1 MNIFFDG
8 KRLTRLAASIEALC
22 GVRVRFLRDDVRIL
36 CDSGRRASFCA
47 QIDACR
53 EGRARCMDCEARAVR
68 LRSAGEGAR
77 FDRCHAGVWGAIV
90 SILCGT
96 GRAPMAYLAAGPF
109 LDDAPIEAQWQDTR
123 ARLDWF
129 PGGTDAL
136 REAFFELRR
145 FTPDERD
152 ALAAI
157 LEFVADYARLSG
169 MIQPA
174 GESDLRRL
182 ERFLDEHYMEKLSLA
197 SISAQLH
204 IGRTRLCALAKELSG
219 GQTLFSMIAQRRI
232 EAAKTMLIQSE
243 RPISAIAE
251 SVGISDYNYF
261 SKIFRTAVGVSPS
274 EFRKCARRDLD
285 NMV

>member
-22 GVRVRFLRDDVRIL
+22 GVRVCFLRDDGRIL
-36 CDSGRRASFCA
+36 CDSGRRASFCT
-47 QIDACR
+47 QIDARR
-53 EGRARCMDCEARAVR
+53 EGRARCVDCEARAVR

-77 FDRCHAGVWGAIV
+77 FDRCHAGVCGAIV
-90 SILCGT
+90 PILWAT

-109 LDDAPIEAQWQDTR
+109 LDDAPIEAQWQDVR

-136 REAFFELRR
+136 CEAFYELRR
-145 FTPDERD
+145 YAPDERD

-157 LEFVADYARLSG
+157 LEAVADYARLSG

-243 RPISAIAE
+243 QPISAIAE

-274 EFRKCARRDLD
+274 EFRKCTRRDLD